1 MIKFRSIVAVA
12 IAFVLIGSSAN
23 AALKPAEIPP
33 VFEKLL
39 NSPTLANPAMIVI
52 DGSTGETI
60 YEKNINAQRKPAS
73 VMKVLTAAMVLQ
85 YLDPLKV
92 YTTEISIAPEANTI
106 YIKGSLDPWI
116 GTTHSV
122 ARKMNRASLT
132 HMASN
137 ATNAVRSYNAGELV
151 DYTVVYSDLYEQDV
165 KNFKKYWADRGFK
178 PVFSAQKTLDLSSVV
193 TVPIAIETSP
203 PVAKIL
209 DWMMLWSDNE
219 LAERLARLSSKAAG
233 EPFGIL
239 GVEKIFRKLLADL
252 QIDASKLVVKDAS
265 GLSKSNKVTA
275 KMIGE
280 LLYKL
285 RKDARFTGLHPVL
298 PVSGV
303 SGTLNDRFIET
314 APSAVGLVRAKTGSL
329 NGTATLA
336 GYVESS
342 DREYVFVT
350 LADQIPRGYT
360 SLKKARAAI
369 DKILGRIAAPNIP
382 AEISP
387 LPQNL

>member
-1 MIKFRSIVAVA
+1 MFKFRSVLVATIVLTLV
-12 IAFVLIGSSAN
+12 SSPADAN
-23 AALKPAEIPP
+23 LKPTEIPS

-39 NSPTLANPAMIVI
+39 NSPTLSNPAMIVI

-60 YEKNINAQRKPAS
+60 YEKNVYAQRKPAS
-73 VMKVLTAAMVLQ
+73 VMKLLTAAMVLQ

-92 YTTEISIAPEANTI
+92 FTTEVRIAPEINTI
-106 YIKGSLDPWI
+106 YIKGSLDPWV

-122 ARKMNRASLT
+122 ARKMSRASLT

-137 ATNAVRSYNAGELV
+137 ATNAIRSYNAGELV
-151 DYTVVYSDLYEQDV
+151 DYTVIYSDLFEQDV
-165 KNFKKYWADRGFK
+165 KNFKSYWAKRGFK
-178 PVFSAQKTLDLSSVV
+178 PVFKAAKADQMVNETAVLVV
-193 TVPIAIETSP
+193 TETSP
-203 PVAKIL
+203 TVAKIL
-209 DWMMLWSDNE
+209 DWMMLWSDNQ
-219 LAERLARLSSKAAG
+219 LAERLARLSSQAAG

-239 GVEKIFRKLLADL
+239 GVERIFKKLLAEL
-252 QIDASKLVVKDAS
+252 QIDSSKLVVKDAS

-285 RKDARFTGLHPVL
+285 RKDPRFTGLHPVL

-303 SGTLNDRFIET
+303 SGTLNERFIDT
-314 APSAVGLVRAKTGSL
+314 APTAVGLVRAKTGSL

-387 LPQNL
+387 LPSGI

>member
-1 MIKFRSIVAVA
+1 MLRLK
-12 IAFVLIGSSAN
+12 
-23 AALKPAEIPP
+23 AALAALLILVVTPTSASAALNQEAIPT

-39 NSPTLANPAMIVI
+39 GTPTLSNPAMIVI
-52 DGSTGETI
+52 DGSTGQTI
-60 YEKNINAQRKPAS
+60 YGKNIYAQRKPAS
-73 VMKVLTAAMVLQ
+73 VLKVLTAAVVLQ

-92 YTTEISIAPEANTI
+92 FTTQVSIAPEINTI

-116 GTTHSV
+116 STSHSV
-122 ARKMNRASLT
+122 ARKMKRASLT

-137 ATNAVRSYNAGELV
+137 TTNAVRSYNAGELI
-151 DYTVVYSDLYEQDV
+151 DYTVIYSGLYEQDV
-165 KNFKKYWADRGFK
+165 KNFKSYWAKRGFK
-178 PVFSAQKTLDLSSVV
+178 PVFKAEKADQMLSETAVLVV
-193 TVPIAIETSP
+193 TETSP

-209 DWMMLWSDNE
+209 DWMMLWSDNQ
-219 LAERLARLSSKAAG
+219 LADRLARLSSQAAG

-239 GVEKIFRKLLADL
+239 GVEKIFKKLLTEF
-252 QIDASKLVVKDAS
+252 QIDSSKLVVKDAS
-265 GLSKSNKVTA
+265 GLSRSNKVTA

-285 RKDARFTGLHPVL
+285 RIDTRFTGLYSVL

-303 SGTLNDRFIET
+303 SGTLNERFIDT
-314 APSAVGLVRAKTGSL
+314 APTAVGLVRAKTGSL

-350 LADQIPRGYT
+350 LADEIPRGYT
-360 SLKKARAAI
+360 SLRKARIAI

-382 AEISP
+382 AEISLP
-387 LPQNL
+387 PQN

>member
-1 MIKFRSIVAVA
+1 MFKFKKVFVVA
-12 IAFVLIGSSAN
+12 IALSLVSPTAN
-23 AALKPAEIPP
+23 ANLKPAEIPP

-85 YLDPLKV
+85 YLDPQKV
-92 YTTEISIAPEANTI
+92 FTTEVSIAPELKTI

-137 ATNAVRSYNAGELV
+137 ATNAVRSNNAGELA

-165 KNFKKYWADRGFK
+165 KNFKTYWSTRGFNPIFK
-178 PVFSAQKTLDLSSVV
+178 GEKTLDTSSVV
-193 TVPIAIETSP
+193 TVPIVTETSP

-239 GVEKIFRKLLADL
+239 GVEKIFRMLLADL
-252 QIDASKLVVKDAS
+252 QIDATKLVVKDAS

-285 RKDARFTGLHPVL
+285 RKDSRFTGLYPVL

-303 SGTLNDRFIET
+303 SGTLNERFIDT

-387 LPQNL
+387 LP

>member
-1 MIKFRSIVAVA
+1 MFKFKSIFVGA
-12 IAFVLIGSSAN
+12 IALSLVSPTASAN
-23 AALKPAEIPP
+23 LKPAEIPP

-92 YTTEISIAPEANTI
+92 FTTEISIAPEANTI

-151 DYTVVYSDLYEQDV
+151 DYTVVYSDLYEQDA

-178 PVFSAQKTLDLSSVV
+178 PVFKAQKTLDLSSVV

-314 APSAVGLVRAKTGSL
+314 APTAVGLVRAKTGSL

>member
-1 MIKFRSIVAVA
+1 MIKFKSIFAVA
-12 IAFVLIGSSAN
+12 IAFALIGTSASAN
-23 AALKPAEIPP
+23 LNPTEIPP

-39 NSPTLANPAMIVI
+39 NSPTLSNPAMIVI

-60 YEKNINAQRKPAS
+60 YEKNIYAQRKPAS
-73 VMKVLTAAMVLQ
+73 VLKVLTAAMVLQ

-92 YTTEISIAPEANTI
+92 FTTEVRIAPEINTI
-106 YIKGSLDPWI
+106 YLKGSLDPWI

-122 ARKMNRASLT
+122 ARKMKRASLT

-137 ATNAVRSYNAGELV
+137 ATNAVRSFNAGELV
-151 DYTVVYSDLYEQDV
+151 SYTVLYSGLYAQDV
-165 KNFKKYWADRGFK
+165 KNFKSYWAKRGFK
-178 PVFSAQKTLDLSSVV
+178 PKFKAERADQMSSETAVPVV
-193 TVPIAIETSP
+193 TETSP
-203 PVAKIL
+203 PVSKIL
-209 DWMMLWSDNE
+209 DWMMLWSDNQ
-219 LAERLARLSSKAAG
+219 LADRLARLSSQAAG

-239 GVEKIFRKLLADL
+239 GVKRIFKRLLTEL
-252 QIDASKLVVKDAS
+252 QIDSSKLVVKDAS
-265 GLSKSNKVTA
+265 GLSRENKITA
-275 KMIGE
+275 QMMGQ
-280 LLYKL
+280 LLFKL
-285 RKDARFTGLHPVL
+285 RKDARFTGLYSVL
-298 PVSGV
+298 PVSGI
-303 SGTLNDRFIET
+303 SGTLNERFIET
-314 APSAVGLVRAKTGSL
+314 APTAVGLVRAKTGSL

-382 AEISP
+382 AEISLP
-387 LPQNL
+387 PQN

>member
-1 MIKFRSIVAVA
+1 MIKFRNVLVASIALAMVSSTA
-12 IAFVLIGSSAN
+12 SAN
-23 AALKPAEIPP
+23 LKPTEIPP

-39 NSPTLANPAMIVI
+39 NSPTLSNPAMIVI

-60 YEKNINAQRKPAS
+60 YEKNIYAQRKPAS

-92 YTTEISIAPEANTI
+92 FTTEVSITPETNTL

-151 DYTVVYSDLYEQDV
+151 EYTVIYSGLYEQDV
-165 KNFKKYWADRGFK
+165 KNFKTYWAKRGFK
-178 PVFSAQKTLDLSSVV
+178 PEFKAEKADQILTET
-193 TVPIAIETSP
+193 TVPVVVETSP

-209 DWMMLWSDNE
+209 DWMMLWSDNQ
-219 LAERLARLSSKAAG
+219 LADRLARLSSQAAG

-239 GVEKIFRKLLADL
+239 GVERIFKKLLTEL
-252 QIDASKLVVKDAS
+252 QIDSSKLVVKDAS

-280 LLYKL
+280 LLFKL
-285 RKDARFTGLHPVL
+285 RKDPRFTGLYPVL

-303 SGTLNDRFIET
+303 SGTLNERFIDT

-387 LPQNL
+387 LPSGI

>member
-1 MIKFRSIVAVA
+1 
-12 IAFVLIGSSAN
+12 
-23 AALKPAEIPP
+23 
-33 VFEKLL
+33 
-39 NSPTLANPAMIVI
+39 
-52 DGSTGETI
+52 
-60 YEKNINAQRKPAS
+60 
-73 VMKVLTAAMVLQ
+73 
-85 YLDPLKV
+85 
-92 YTTEISIAPEANTI
+92 
-106 YIKGSLDPWI
+106 
-116 GTTHSV
+116 
-122 ARKMNRASLT
+122 
-132 HMASN
+132 
-137 ATNAVRSYNAGELV
+137 
-151 DYTVVYSDLYEQDV
+151 
-165 KNFKKYWADRGFK
+165 
-178 PVFSAQKTLDLSSVV
+178 
-193 TVPIAIETSP
+193 
-203 PVAKIL
+203 
-209 DWMMLWSDNE
+209 MMLWSDNQ
-219 LAERLARLSSKAAG
+219 LADRLARLSSQAAG

-239 GVEKIFRKLLADL
+239 GVERIFKKLLAEL
-252 QIDASKLVVKDAS
+252 QIDSSKLVVKDAS

-285 RKDARFTGLHPVL
+285 RKDPRFTGLYPVL

-303 SGTLNDRFIET
+303 SGTLNERFIDT
-314 APSAVGLVRAKTGSL
+314 APTAVGLVRAKTGSL

-387 LPQNL
+387 LPSGI

>member
-1 MIKFRSIVAVA
+1 
-12 IAFVLIGSSAN
+12 
-23 AALKPAEIPP
+23 
-33 VFEKLL
+33 
-39 NSPTLANPAMIVI
+39 
-52 DGSTGETI
+52 
-60 YEKNINAQRKPAS
+60 
-73 VMKVLTAAMVLQ
+73 MKVLTAAMVLQ

-92 YTTEISIAPEANTI
+92 FTTEVRITPETNTL

-151 DYTVVYSDLYEQDV
+151 GYTVIYSGLYEQDV
-165 KNFKKYWADRGFK
+165 KNFKTYWAKRGFK
-178 PVFSAQKTLDLSSVV
+178 PKFKAGKADQMLSETAVPVV
-193 TVPIAIETSP
+193 TETSP
-203 PVAKIL
+203 PVSKIL
-209 DWMMLWSDNE
+209 DWMMLWSDNQ
-219 LAERLARLSSKAAG
+219 LADRLARLSAQAAG

-239 GVEKIFRKLLADL
+239 GVERIFKRLLTEL
-252 QIDASKLVVKDAS
+252 QIDSSKLVVKDAS
-265 GLSKSNKVTA
+265 GLSRSNKVTA

-285 RKDARFTGLHPVL
+285 RKDPRFAGLYPVL
-298 PVSGV
+298 PVSGI
-303 SGTLNDRFIET
+303 SGTLNERFIET
-314 APSAVGLVRAKTGSL
+314 APTAVGLVRAKTGSL

-387 LPQNL
+387 LPSGI

>member
-1 MIKFRSIVAVA
+1 MKKVRSVFALA
-12 IAFVLIGSSAN
+12 IAFVLIGSSAS
-23 AALKPAEIPP
+23 ATLKPTEIPP

-39 NSPTLANPAMIVI
+39 NSPTLSNPAMIVI

-92 YTTEISIAPEANTI
+92 YTTEVRITPETNTL

-151 DYTVVYSDLYEQDV
+151 DYIVVYSDLFEQDV
-165 KNFKKYWADRGFK
+165 KNFKKYWAEHGFK
-178 PVFSAQKTLDLSSVV
+178 PIFKAEKADLLFNETAIPVV
-193 TVPIAIETSP
+193 TETSP

-209 DWMMLWSDNE
+209 DWMMLWSDNQ

-239 GVEKIFRKLLADL
+239 GVEKIFKKLLADL
-252 QIDASKLVVKDAS
+252 QIDSSKLVVKDAS

-285 RKDARFTGLHPVL
+285 RKDPRFAGLYPVL
-298 PVSGV
+298 PVSGI
-303 SGTLNDRFIET
+303 SGTLNERFIDT

-387 LPQNL
+387 LPSGI

>member
-1 MIKFRSIVAVA
+1 MFKFRSVLVATIVLTLV
-12 IAFVLIGSSAN
+12 SSPAN
-23 AALKPAEIPP
+23 ANLKPTEIPS

-39 NSPTLANPAMIVI
+39 NSPTLSNPAMIVI

-60 YEKNINAQRKPAS
+60 YEKNVYAQRKPAS
-73 VMKVLTAAMVLQ
+73 VMKLLTAAMVLQ

-92 YTTEISIAPEANTI
+92 FTTEVRIAPEINTI
-106 YIKGSLDPWI
+106 YIKGSLDPWV

-122 ARKMNRASLT
+122 ARKMSRASLT

-137 ATNAVRSYNAGELV
+137 ATNAIRSYNAGELV
-151 DYTVVYSDLYEQDV
+151 DYTVIYSDLFEQDV
-165 KNFKKYWADRGFK
+165 KNFKSYWAKRGFK
-178 PVFSAQKTLDLSSVV
+178 PVFKAAKADQMVNETAVLVV
-193 TVPIAIETSP
+193 TETSP
-203 PVAKIL
+203 TVAKIL
-209 DWMMLWSDNE
+209 DWMMLWSDNQ
-219 LAERLARLSSKAAG
+219 LAERLARLSSQAAG

-239 GVEKIFRKLLADL
+239 GVERIFKKLLTEL
-252 QIDASKLVVKDAS
+252 QIDSSKLVVKDAS

-285 RKDARFTGLHPVL
+285 RKDPRFTGLHPVL

-303 SGTLNDRFIET
+303 SGTLNERFIDT
-314 APSAVGLVRAKTGSL
+314 APTAVGLVRAKTGSL

-387 LPQNL
+387 LPSGI

>member
-1 MIKFRSIVAVA
+1 MFKFRSVLVASIVLTLV
-12 IAFVLIGSSAN
+12 SSPAN
-23 AALKPAEIPP
+23 ANLKPTEIPS

-39 NSPTLANPAMIVI
+39 NSPTLSNPAMIVI

-60 YEKNINAQRKPAS
+60 YEKNVYAQRKPAS
-73 VMKVLTAAMVLQ
+73 VLKVLTAAMVLQ

-92 YTTEISIAPEANTI
+92 FTTEVRIAPEINTI
-106 YIKGSLDPWI
+106 YIKGSLDPWV

-122 ARKMNRASLT
+122 ARKMSRASLT
-132 HMASN
+132 HMATN
-137 ATNAVRSYNAGELV
+137 ATNTIRSYNAGELV
-151 DYTVVYSDLYEQDV
+151 DYTVIYSDLFEQDV
-165 KNFKKYWADRGFK
+165 KNFKSYWAKRGFK
-178 PVFSAQKTLDLSSVV
+178 PVFKAAKADQMVNETAVLVV
-193 TVPIAIETSP
+193 TETSP
-203 PVAKIL
+203 TVAKIL
-209 DWMMLWSDNE
+209 DWMMLWSDNQ
-219 LAERLARLSSKAAG
+219 LAERLARLSSQAAG

-239 GVEKIFRKLLADL
+239 GVERIFKKLLAEL
-252 QIDASKLVVKDAS
+252 QIDSSKLVVKDAS

-285 RKDARFTGLHPVL
+285 RKDPRFTGLYPVL

-303 SGTLNDRFIET
+303 SGTLNERFIDT
-314 APSAVGLVRAKTGSL
+314 APTAVGLVRAKTGSL

-387 LPQNL
+387 LPSGL

>member
-1 MIKFRSIVAVA
+1 
-12 IAFVLIGSSAN
+12 
-23 AALKPAEIPP
+23 
-33 VFEKLL
+33 
-39 NSPTLANPAMIVI
+39 MIVI

-92 YTTEISIAPEANTI
+92 YTTEVRITPETNTL

-151 DYTVVYSDLYEQDV
+151 DYTVVYSDLFEQDV
-165 KNFKKYWADRGFK
+165 KNFKKYWADHGFK
-178 PVFSAQKTLDLSSVV
+178 PIFKAEKADLLFNETAIPVV
-193 TVPIAIETSP
+193 TETSP

-209 DWMMLWSDNE
+209 DWMMLWSDNQ

-239 GVEKIFRKLLADL
+239 GVEKIFKKLLADL
-252 QIDASKLVVKDAS
+252 QIDSSKLVVKDAS

-285 RKDARFTGLHPVL
+285 RKDPRFAGLHPVL
-298 PVSGV
+298 PVSGI
-303 SGTLNDRFIET
+303 SGTLNERFIDT

-387 LPQNL
+387 LPSGI

>member
-165 KNFKKYWADRGFK
+165 KNFKKYWGDRGFK
-178 PVFSAQKTLDLSSVV
+178 PVFKAQKTLDLSSVV

-285 RKDARFTGLHPVL
+285 RKDSRFTGLYYVL

-303 SGTLNDRFIET
+303 SGTLNERFIDT
-314 APSAVGLVRAKTGSL
+314 APSAVGLIRAKTGSL

>member
-1 MIKFRSIVAVA
+1 MFKFKSIFVGA
-12 IAFVLIGSSAN
+12 IALSLVSPTASAN
-23 AALKPAEIPP
+23 LKPAEIPP

-92 YTTEISIAPEANTI
+92 FTTEISIAPEANTI

-178 PVFSAQKTLDLSSVV
+178 PVFKAQKTLDLSSVV

-252 QIDASKLVVKDAS
+252 QIDASRLVVKDAS

-285 RKDARFTGLHPVL
+285 RKDARFTGLYPVL

-314 APSAVGLVRAKTGSL
+314 APTAVGLVRAKTGSL

>member
-137 ATNAVRSYNAGELV
+137 ATNAVRSYNAGGLV

-165 KNFKKYWADRGFK
+165 KNFKKYWGDRGFK
-178 PVFSAQKTLDLSSVV
+178 PVFNAQKTLDLSSVV

>member
-1 MIKFRSIVAVA
+1 MFKFRSVLVASIVLTLV
-12 IAFVLIGSSAN
+12 SSPAN
-23 AALKPAEIPP
+23 ANLKPTEIPS

-39 NSPTLANPAMIVI
+39 NSPTLSNPAMIVI

-60 YEKNINAQRKPAS
+60 YEKNVYAQRKPAS
-73 VMKVLTAAMVLQ
+73 VMKLLTAAMVLQ

-92 YTTEISIAPEANTI
+92 FTTEVRIAPEINTI
-106 YIKGSLDPWI
+106 YIKGSLDPWV

-122 ARKMNRASLT
+122 ARKMSRASLT

-137 ATNAVRSYNAGELV
+137 ATNAIRSYNAGELV
-151 DYTVVYSDLYEQDV
+151 DYTVIYSDLFEQDV
-165 KNFKKYWADRGFK
+165 KNFKSYWAKRGFK
-178 PVFSAQKTLDLSSVV
+178 PVFKAAKADQMVNETAVLVV
-193 TVPIAIETSP
+193 TETSP
-203 PVAKIL
+203 TVAKIL
-209 DWMMLWSDNE
+209 DWMMLWSDNQ
-219 LAERLARLSSKAAG
+219 LAERLARLSSQAAG

-239 GVEKIFRKLLADL
+239 GVERIFKKLLAEL
-252 QIDASKLVVKDAS
+252 QIDSSKLVVKDAS

-285 RKDARFTGLHPVL
+285 RKDPRFTGLHPVL

-303 SGTLNDRFIET
+303 SGTLNERFIDT
-314 APSAVGLVRAKTGSL
+314 APTAVGLVRAKTGSL

-387 LPQNL
+387 LPSGI

>member
-1 MIKFRSIVAVA
+1 MFKFKSIFVGA
-12 IAFVLIGSSAN
+12 IALSLVSSTASAN
-23 AALKPAEIPP
+23 LKPAEIPP

-92 YTTEISIAPEANTI
+92 FTTEISIAPEANTI

-178 PVFSAQKTLDLSSVV
+178 PVFKAQKTLDLSSVV

-209 DWMMLWSDNE
+209 DWMMLWSDNQ
-219 LAERLARLSSKAAG
+219 LADRLARLSSQAAG

-239 GVEKIFRKLLADL
+239 GVERIFKKLLTEL
-252 QIDASKLVVKDAS
+252 QIDSTKLVVKDAS
-265 GLSKSNKVTA
+265 GLSRSNKVTA

-285 RKDARFTGLHPVL
+285 RKDPRFIGLHSVL

-303 SGTLNDRFIET
+303 SGTLNERFIET
-314 APSAVGLVRAKTGSL
+314 APTAVGLVRAKTGSL
-329 NGTATLA
+329 NGTVTLA

-350 LADQIPRGYT
+350 LADEIPRGYT

-387 LPQNL
+387 LPINP

>member
-1 MIKFRSIVAVA
+1 MFKFRSIFVGA
-12 IAFVLIGSSAN
+12 IALSLVSPTASAN
-23 AALKPAEIPP
+23 LKPAEIPP

-92 YTTEISIAPEANTI
+92 FTTEISIAPEANTI

-137 ATNAVRSYNAGELV
+137 ATNAVRSYNVDELV
-151 DYTVVYSDLYEQDV
+151 DYTVIYSDLYEQDI

-178 PVFSAQKTLDLSSVV
+178 PVFKAQKTLDLSSVV

-285 RKDARFTGLHPVL
+285 RKDARFTGLYPVL

-314 APSAVGLVRAKTGSL
+314 APSAIGLVRAKTGSL

>member
-1 MIKFRSIVAVA
+1 
-12 IAFVLIGSSAN
+12 
-23 AALKPAEIPP
+23 
-33 VFEKLL
+33 
-39 NSPTLANPAMIVI
+39 MIVI

-92 YTTEISIAPEANTI
+92 FTTEISIAPEANTI

-178 PVFSAQKTLDLSSVV
+178 PVFKAQKTLDLSSVV

-252 QIDASKLVVKDAS
+252 QIDGSKLVVKDAS

-314 APSAVGLVRAKTGSL
+314 APTAVGLVRAKTGSL

>member
-1 MIKFRSIVAVA
+1 MFKFRSVLVASIVLT
-12 IAFVLIGSSAN
+12 FVSSPAN
-23 AALKPAEIPP
+23 ANLKPTEIPS

-39 NSPTLANPAMIVI
+39 NSPTLSNPAMIVI

-60 YEKNINAQRKPAS
+60 YEKNVYAQRKPAS
-73 VMKVLTAAMVLQ
+73 VMKLLTAAMVLQ

-92 YTTEISIAPEANTI
+92 FTTEVRIAPEINTI
-106 YIKGSLDPWI
+106 YIKGSLDPWV

-137 ATNAVRSYNAGELV
+137 ATNAIRSYNAGELV
-151 DYTVVYSDLYEQDV
+151 DYTVIYSDLYEQDI
-165 KNFKKYWADRGFK
+165 KNFKSYWAKRGFK
-178 PVFSAQKTLDLSSVV
+178 PVFKAAKADQMVNETAVLVV
-193 TVPIAIETSP
+193 TETSP
-203 PVAKIL
+203 TVAKIL
-209 DWMMLWSDNE
+209 DWMMLWSDNQ
-219 LAERLARLSSKAAG
+219 LAERLARLSSQAAG

-239 GVEKIFRKLLADL
+239 GVERIFKKLLAEL
-252 QIDASKLVVKDAS
+252 QIDSSKLVVKDAS

-285 RKDARFTGLHPVL
+285 RKDPRFTGLHPVL

-303 SGTLNDRFIET
+303 SGTLNERFIDT
-314 APSAVGLVRAKTGSL
+314 APTAVGLVRAKTGSL

-387 LPQNL
+387 LPSGI

>member
-137 ATNAVRSYNAGELV
+137 ATNAVRSYNAGGLV

-165 KNFKKYWADRGFK
+165 KNFKKYWGDRGFK
-178 PVFSAQKTLDLSSVV
+178 PIFNAQKTLDLSSVV

>member
-1 MIKFRSIVAVA
+1 MIKFKSIVAVA

-23 AALKPAEIPP
+23 AALKPTEIPP

-39 NSPTLANPAMIVI
+39 NSPTLSNPAMIVI
-52 DGSTGETI
+52 DGLTGQTI
-60 YEKNINAQRKPAS
+60 YEKNIYAQRKPAS
-73 VMKVLTAAMVLQ
+73 VLKVLTAAMVLQ

-92 YTTEISIAPEANTI
+92 FTTEVRIAPDINTI
-106 YIKGSLDPWI
+106 YLNGSLDPWI
-116 GTTHSV
+116 GSNHSV
-122 ARKMNRASLT
+122 ARKMKRASLT

-151 DYTVVYSDLYEQDV
+151 DYTVIHNGLYEQDV
-165 KNFKKYWADRGFK
+165 KNFKSYWAKRGFK
-178 PVFSAQKTLDLSSVV
+178 PVFKAGKAAQMINETAVPVV
-193 TVPIAIETSP
+193 AETSP
-203 PVAKIL
+203 PVSKIL
-209 DWMMLWSDNE
+209 DWMMLWSDNQ
-219 LAERLARLSSKAAG
+219 LADRLARLSSQAAG

-239 GVEKIFRKLLADL
+239 GVEKIFKRLLNEL
-252 QIDASKLVVKDAS
+252 QIDSSKLVVKDAS
-265 GLSKSNKVTA
+265 GLSRSNKVTA

-285 RKDARFTGLHPVL
+285 RKDPRFTGLYPVL

-314 APSAVGLVRAKTGSL
+314 APTAVGLVRAKTGSL

-350 LADQIPRGYT
+350 LADEIPRGYT

-387 LPQNL
+387 LPTGF

>member
-1 MIKFRSIVAVA
+1 MFKFRSIFVGA
-12 IAFVLIGSSAN
+12 IALSLVSPTASAN
-23 AALKPAEIPP
+23 LKPAEIPP

-92 YTTEISIAPEANTI
+92 FTTEISIAPEANTI

-178 PVFSAQKTLDLSSVV
+178 PVFKAQKTLDLSSVV

-314 APSAVGLVRAKTGSL
+314 APTAVGLVRAKTGSL

>member
-1 MIKFRSIVAVA
+1 MFKFKSVLVVSIALSLVS
-12 IAFVLIGSSAN
+12 SSASAN
-23 AALKPAEIPP
+23 LKPTEIPS

-39 NSPTLANPAMIVI
+39 NSPTLSNPAMIVI

-60 YEKNINAQRKPAS
+60 YEKNIYAQRKPAS

-92 YTTEISIAPEANTI
+92 FTTEVRITPETNTL

-137 ATNAVRSYNAGELV
+137 ATNAIRSYNAGELV
-151 DYTVVYSDLYEQDV
+151 GYTVIYSGLYEQDV
-165 KNFKKYWADRGFK
+165 KNFKSYWAKRGFK
-178 PVFSAQKTLDLSSVV
+178 PVFKAEKADQMLSETAVPVV
-193 TVPIAIETSP
+193 TETSP
-203 PVAKIL
+203 PVSKIL
-209 DWMMLWSDNE
+209 DWMMLWSDNQ
-219 LAERLARLSSKAAG
+219 LADRLARLSSQAAG

-239 GVEKIFRKLLADL
+239 GVERIFKKLFAEL
-252 QIDASKLVVKDAS
+252 QIDSSKLVVKDAS
-265 GLSKSNKVTA
+265 GLSRSNKVTA

-285 RKDARFTGLHPVL
+285 RKDPRFTGLHPVL

-303 SGTLNDRFIET
+303 SGTLNERFIDT
-314 APSAVGLVRAKTGSL
+314 APTAVGLVRAKTGSL

-360 SLKKARAAI
+360 SLKRARAAI

-387 LPQNL
+387 LPSGI

>member
-1 MIKFRSIVAVA
+1 MFKLRSVLVAS
-12 IAFVLIGSSAN
+12 ILLTFVSSPAN
-23 AALKPAEIPP
+23 ANLKPTEIPS

-60 YEKNINAQRKPAS
+60 YEKNIYAQRKPAS
-73 VMKVLTAAMVLQ
+73 VMKLLTAAMVLQ

-92 YTTEISIAPEANTI
+92 FTTEVRIAPEINTI
-106 YIKGSLDPWI
+106 YIKGSLDPWV

-122 ARKMNRASLT
+122 ARKMSRASLT

-137 ATNAVRSYNAGELV
+137 ATNAIRSYNAGELV
-151 DYTVVYSDLYEQDV
+151 DYTVIYSDLFEQDV
-165 KNFKKYWADRGFK
+165 KNFKTYWAKRGFK
-178 PVFSAQKTLDLSSVV
+178 PKFKAEKADQMFSETAI
-193 TVPIAIETSP
+193 PILTETSP
-203 PVAKIL
+203 TVAKIL
-209 DWMMLWSDNE
+209 DWMMLWSDNQ
-219 LAERLARLSSKAAG
+219 LAERLARLSSQAAG

-239 GVEKIFRKLLADL
+239 GVERIFKKLLAEL
-252 QIDASKLVVKDAS
+252 QIDSSKLVVKDAS

-285 RKDARFTGLHPVL
+285 RKDPRFTGLHPVL

-303 SGTLNDRFIET
+303 SGTLNERFIDT
-314 APSAVGLVRAKTGSL
+314 APTAVGLVRAKTGSL

-387 LPQNL
+387 LPSGI

>member
-165 KNFKKYWADRGFK
+165 KNFKKYWGDRGFK
-178 PVFSAQKTLDLSSVV
+178 PVFNAQKTLDLSSVV

>member
-1 MIKFRSIVAVA
+1 MGA
-12 IAFVLIGSSAN
+12 IALSLVSPTASAN
-23 AALKPAEIPP
+23 LKPAEIPP

-92 YTTEISIAPEANTI
+92 FTTEISIAPEANTI

-178 PVFSAQKTLDLSSVV
+178 PVFKAQKTLDLSSVV

-252 QIDASKLVVKDAS
+252 QIDGSKLVVKDAS

-285 RKDARFTGLHPVL
+285 RKDARFTGLYPVL

>member
-1 MIKFRSIVAVA
+1 MFKFKSIFVGA
-12 IAFVLIGSSAN
+12 IALSLVSPTASAN
-23 AALKPAEIPP
+23 LKPAEIPP

-92 YTTEISIAPEANTI
+92 FTTEISIAPEANTI

-178 PVFSAQKTLDLSSVV
+178 PVFKAQKTLDLSSVV

-252 QIDASKLVVKDAS
+252 QIDASRLVVKDAS

-285 RKDARFTGLHPVL
+285 RKDARFTGLYPVL

-350 LADQIPRGYT
+350 LADQIPKGYT

>member
-1 MIKFRSIVAVA
+1 MIKLKSTVAVA

-23 AALKPAEIPP
+23 AALEPTDIPP

-39 NSPTLANPAMIVI
+39 NSPTLSNPAMILI
-52 DGSTGETI
+52 DGSTGQTI
-60 YEKNINAQRKPAS
+60 YEKNIYAQRKPAS
-73 VMKVLTAAMVLQ
+73 VLKVLTGAVVLQ
-85 YLDPLKV
+85 HLDPLKV
-92 YTTEISIAPEANTI
+92 FTTEVRIAPEINTI

-116 GTTHSV
+116 STTHSV
-122 ARKMNRASLT
+122 ARKMKRASLT

-151 DYTVVYSDLYEQDV
+151 NYTVIYNGLYAQDV
-165 KNFKKYWADRGFK
+165 KNFKSYWAKRGFK
-178 PVFSAQKTLDLSSVV
+178 PKFKREKVDQMLSETAVPVV
-193 TVPIAIETSP
+193 TETSP
-203 PVAKIL
+203 PVSKIL
-209 DWMMLWSDNE
+209 DWMMLWSDNQ
-219 LAERLARLSSKAAG
+219 LADRLARLSSQAAG

-239 GVEKIFRKLLADL
+239 GVKKIFRSLLTEL
-252 QIDASKLVVKDAS
+252 QIDSSKLVVKDAS
-265 GLSKSNKVTA
+265 GLSRENKVTA

-285 RKDARFTGLHPVL
+285 RKDPRFQGLYSVL

-303 SGTLNDRFIET
+303 SGTLNERFINT
-314 APSAVGLVRAKTGSL
+314 APTAVGLVRAKTGSL

-360 SLKKARAAI
+360 PLKKARAAI

-382 AEISP
+382 AEISLP
-387 LPQNL
+387 PQN

>member
-1 MIKFRSIVAVA
+1 MIKFRNVLVVSIALALV
-12 IAFVLIGSSAN
+12 SSTAS
-23 AALKPAEIPP
+23 ASLKPIEIPS

-39 NSPTLANPAMIVI
+39 NSPTLSNPAMIVI
-52 DGSTGETI
+52 DGSTGQTI
-60 YEKNINAQRKPAS
+60 YEKNIYAQRKPAS
-73 VMKVLTAAMVLQ
+73 VMKLLTAAMVLQ

-92 YTTEISIAPEANTI
+92 FSTDVSITPETNTL

-151 DYTVVYSDLYEQDV
+151 EYTVIYSGLYEQDV
-165 KNFKKYWADRGFK
+165 KNFKTYWAKRGFN
-178 PVFSAQKTLDLSSVV
+178 PVFKAEKADQILTETAVPVV
-193 TVPIAIETSP
+193 TETSP

-209 DWMMLWSDNE
+209 DWMMLWSDNQ
-219 LAERLARLSSKAAG
+219 LADRLARLSSQAAG

-239 GVEKIFRKLLADL
+239 GVERIFKKLLAEL
-252 QIDASKLVVKDAS
+252 QIDSSKLVVKDAS

-285 RKDARFTGLHPVL
+285 RKDPRFAGLYPVL

-303 SGTLNDRFIET
+303 SGTLNERFIDT
-314 APSAVGLVRAKTGSL
+314 APTAVGLVRAKTGSL

-387 LPQNL
+387 LPSGI

>member
-1 MIKFRSIVAVA
+1 MFKFKSIFVGA
-12 IAFVLIGSSAN
+12 IALSLVSPTASAN
-23 AALKPAEIPP
+23 LKPAEIPP

-92 YTTEISIAPEANTI
+92 FTTEISIAPEANTI

-151 DYTVVYSDLYEQDV
+151 DYTVVYSDLYEQDA

-178 PVFSAQKTLDLSSVV
+178 PVFKAQKTLDLSSVV

-314 APSAVGLVRAKTGSL
+314 APTAVGLVRAKTGSL

-350 LADQIPRGYT
+350 LADQIPKGYT

>member
-1 MIKFRSIVAVA
+1 MFKFKSILVVS
-12 IAFVLIGSSAN
+12 IALSLVSSSASAN
-23 AALKPAEIPP
+23 LKPTEIPS

-39 NSPTLANPAMIVI
+39 NSPTLSNPAMIVI

-60 YEKNINAQRKPAS
+60 YEKNIYAQRKPAS

-92 YTTEISIAPEANTI
+92 FTTEVRITPETNTL

-137 ATNAVRSYNAGELV
+137 ATNAIRSYNAGELV
-151 DYTVVYSDLYEQDV
+151 GYTVIYSGLYEQDV
-165 KNFKKYWADRGFK
+165 KNFKSYWAKRGFK
-178 PVFSAQKTLDLSSVV
+178 PVFKAEKADQMLSETAVPVV
-193 TVPIAIETSP
+193 TETSP
-203 PVAKIL
+203 PLSKIL
-209 DWMMLWSDNE
+209 DWMMLWSDNQ
-219 LAERLARLSSKAAG
+219 LADRLARLSSQAAG

-239 GVEKIFRKLLADL
+239 GVERIFKKLFAEL
-252 QIDASKLVVKDAS
+252 QIDSSKLVVKDAS
-265 GLSKSNKVTA
+265 GLSRSNKVTA

-285 RKDARFTGLHPVL
+285 RKDPRFIGLYPVL

-303 SGTLNDRFIET
+303 SGTLNERFIDT
-314 APSAVGLVRAKTGSL
+314 APTAVGLVRAKTGSL

-387 LPQNL
+387 LPSGI

>member
-1 MIKFRSIVAVA
+1 MFKFKSILVVS
-12 IAFVLIGSSAN
+12 IALSLVSSSASAN
-23 AALKPAEIPP
+23 LKPTEIPS

-39 NSPTLANPAMIVI
+39 NSPTLSNPAMIVI

-60 YEKNINAQRKPAS
+60 YEKNIYAQRKPAS

-92 YTTEISIAPEANTI
+92 FTTEVRITPETNTL

-137 ATNAVRSYNAGELV
+137 ATNAIRSYNAGELV
-151 DYTVVYSDLYEQDV
+151 GYTVIYSGLYEQDV
-165 KNFKKYWADRGFK
+165 KNFKSYWAKRGFK
-178 PVFSAQKTLDLSSVV
+178 PVFKAEKADQMLSETAVPVV
-193 TVPIAIETSP
+193 TETSP
-203 PVAKIL
+203 PVSKIL
-209 DWMMLWSDNE
+209 DWMMLWSDNQ
-219 LAERLARLSSKAAG
+219 LADRLARLSSQAAG

-239 GVEKIFRKLLADL
+239 GVERIFKKLFAEL
-252 QIDASKLVVKDAS
+252 QIDSSKLVVKDAS
-265 GLSKSNKVTA
+265 GLSRSNKVTA

-285 RKDARFTGLHPVL
+285 RKDPRFIGLYPVL

-303 SGTLNDRFIET
+303 SGTLNDRFIDT
-314 APSAVGLVRAKTGSL
+314 APTAVGLVRAKTGSL

-387 LPQNL
+387 LPSGI

>member
-165 KNFKKYWADRGFK
+165 KNFKKYWGDRGFK
-178 PVFSAQKTLDLSSVV
+178 PVFNAQKTLDLSSVV

-350 LADQIPRGYT
+350 LADQIPKGYT

>member
-178 PVFSAQKTLDLSSVV
+178 PVFKAQKTLDLSSVV

-314 APSAVGLVRAKTGSL
+314 APTAVGLVRAKTGSL

>member
-1 MIKFRSIVAVA
+1 MFKFKSIFVGA
-12 IAFVLIGSSAN
+12 IALSLVSPTASAN
-23 AALKPAEIPP
+23 LKPAEIPP

-92 YTTEISIAPEANTI
+92 FTTEISIAPEANTI

-178 PVFSAQKTLDLSSVV
+178 PVFKAQKTLDLSSVV

-285 RKDARFTGLHPVL
+285 RKDPRFAGLYPVL

-303 SGTLNDRFIET
+303 SGTLNERFIDT
-314 APSAVGLVRAKTGSL
+314 APTAVGLVRAKTGSL

-387 LPQNL
+387 LPSGI

>member
-1 MIKFRSIVAVA
+1 MFKFRSVLVATIVLTLV
-12 IAFVLIGSSAN
+12 SSPAN
-23 AALKPAEIPP
+23 ANLKPTEIPS

-39 NSPTLANPAMIVI
+39 NSPTLSNPAMIVI

-60 YEKNINAQRKPAS
+60 YEKNVYAQRKPAS
-73 VMKVLTAAMVLQ
+73 VMKLLTAAMVLQ

-92 YTTEISIAPEANTI
+92 FTTEVRIAPEINTI
-106 YIKGSLDPWI
+106 YIKGSLDPWV

-122 ARKMNRASLT
+122 ARKMSRASLT

-137 ATNAVRSYNAGELV
+137 ATNAIRSYNAGELV
-151 DYTVVYSDLYEQDV
+151 DYTVVYSDLFEQDV
-165 KNFKKYWADRGFK
+165 KNFKSYWAKRGFK
-178 PVFSAQKTLDLSSVV
+178 PVFKAAKADQMVNETAVLVV
-193 TVPIAIETSP
+193 TETSP
-203 PVAKIL
+203 TVAKIL
-209 DWMMLWSDNE
+209 DWMMLWSDNQ
-219 LAERLARLSSKAAG
+219 LAERLARLSSQAAG

-239 GVEKIFRKLLADL
+239 GVERIFKKLLAEL
-252 QIDASKLVVKDAS
+252 QIDSSKLVVKDAS

-285 RKDARFTGLHPVL
+285 RKDPRFTGLHPVL

-303 SGTLNDRFIET
+303 SGTLNERFIDT
-314 APSAVGLVRAKTGSL
+314 APTAVGLVRAKTGSL

-387 LPQNL
+387 LPSGI

>member
-1 MIKFRSIVAVA
+1 MFKFRSVLVATIVLTLV
-12 IAFVLIGSSAN
+12 SSPAN
-23 AALKPAEIPP
+23 ANLKPTEIPS

-39 NSPTLANPAMIVI
+39 NSPTLSNPAMIVI

-60 YEKNINAQRKPAS
+60 YEKNVYAQRKPAS
-73 VMKVLTAAMVLQ
+73 VMKLLTAAMVLQ

-92 YTTEISIAPEANTI
+92 FTTEVRIAPEINTI
-106 YIKGSLDPWI
+106 YIKGSLDPWV

-122 ARKMNRASLT
+122 ARKMSRASLT

-137 ATNAVRSYNAGELV
+137 ATNAIRSYNAGELV
-151 DYTVVYSDLYEQDV
+151 DYTVIYSDLFEQDV
-165 KNFKKYWADRGFK
+165 KNFKSYWAKRGFK
-178 PVFSAQKTLDLSSVV
+178 PVFKAAKADQMVNETAVLVV
-193 TVPIAIETSP
+193 TETSP
-203 PVAKIL
+203 TVAKIL
-209 DWMMLWSDNE
+209 DWMMLWSDNQ
-219 LAERLARLSSKAAG
+219 LAERLARLSSQAAG

-239 GVEKIFRKLLADL
+239 GVERIFKKLLAEL
-252 QIDASKLVVKDAS
+252 QIDSSKLVVKDAS

-285 RKDARFTGLHPVL
+285 RKDPRFTGLHPVL

-303 SGTLNDRFIET
+303 SGTLNERFIDT
-314 APSAVGLVRAKTGSL
+314 APTAVGLVRAKTGSL

-387 LPQNL
+387 LPSGI

>member
-1 MIKFRSIVAVA
+1 MFKLRSVLVAS
-12 IAFVLIGSSAN
+12 ILLTFVSSPAN
-23 AALKPAEIPP
+23 ANLKPTEIPS

-39 NSPTLANPAMIVI
+39 NSPTLSNPAMIVI

-60 YEKNINAQRKPAS
+60 YEKNVYAQRKPAS
-73 VMKVLTAAMVLQ
+73 VMKLLTAAMVLQ

-92 YTTEISIAPEANTI
+92 FTTEVRITPETNTL
-106 YIKGSLDPWI
+106 YIKGSLDPWV

-122 ARKMNRASLT
+122 ARKMSRASLT

-137 ATNAVRSYNAGELV
+137 ATNAIRSYNAGELV
-151 DYTVVYSDLYEQDV
+151 DYTVIYSDLFEQDV
-165 KNFKKYWADRGFK
+165 KNFKSYWAKRGFK
-178 PVFSAQKTLDLSSVV
+178 PVFKAAKADQMVNETAVLVV
-193 TVPIAIETSP
+193 TETSP
-203 PVAKIL
+203 TVAKIL
-209 DWMMLWSDNE
+209 DWMMLWSDNQ
-219 LAERLARLSSKAAG
+219 LAERLARLSSQAAG

-239 GVEKIFRKLLADL
+239 GVERIFKKLLAEL
-252 QIDASKLVVKDAS
+252 QIDSSKLVVKDAS

-285 RKDARFTGLHPVL
+285 RKDPRFTGLHPVL

-303 SGTLNDRFIET
+303 SGTLNERFIDT
-314 APSAVGLVRAKTGSL
+314 APTAVGLVRAKTGSL

-387 LPQNL
+387 LPSGI

>member
-1 MIKFRSIVAVA
+1 MFKFRSVLVAS
-12 IAFVLIGSSAN
+12 IAFTMVSSPADAN
-23 AALKPAEIPP
+23 LKPTEIPS

-39 NSPTLANPAMIVI
+39 NSPTLSNPAMIVI

-60 YEKNINAQRKPAS
+60 YEKNIYAQRKPAS

-92 YTTEISIAPEANTI
+92 FTTEVRIAPEIKTV

-137 ATNAVRSYNAGELV
+137 TTNAVGSYNEGDLV
-151 DYTVVYSDLYEQDV
+151 GYTVKYSGLYEQDV
-165 KNFKKYWADRGFK
+165 KGFKSYWAKRGFK
-178 PVFSAQKTLDLSSVV
+178 PVFKAEKADQMINETAIPVV
-193 TVPIAIETSP
+193 TETSP
-203 PVAKIL
+203 SVSKIL
-209 DWMMLWSDNE
+209 DWMMLWSDNQ
-219 LAERLARLSSKAAG
+219 LAERLARLSSQAAG

-239 GVEKIFRKLLADL
+239 GVERIFKKLLAEL
-252 QIDASKLVVKDAS
+252 QIDSSKLVVKDAS
-265 GLSKSNKVTA
+265 GLSRSNKVTA

-285 RKDARFTGLHPVL
+285 RKDPRFTGLYPVL

-303 SGTLNDRFIET
+303 SGTLNERFIET
-314 APSAVGLVRAKTGSL
+314 APTAVGLVRAKTGSL

-387 LPQNL
+387 LPSGI